1 MERESFEDFLRRLG
15 KEILSM
21 KEDLEEIYEIICAD
35 EEDPPEEIN
44 NPYYVEPHHTSD
56 FLCSRLDLIPWYTSG
71 FQ

>member
-1 MERESFEDFLRRLG
+1 MERESFGDFARRVG
-15 KEILSM
+15 IAI
-21 KEDLEEIYEIICAD
+21 EDLEKMIHDAEA
-35 EEDPPEEIN
+35 EEEPPEEIN